1 MPSRRHTQLLCTYIK
16 AYRAA
21 SLHQQYAVH
30 NPQKATKKPRT
41 TMKGTKT
48 LTIIK
53 PKACEN
59 KYTGDIIKRIENE
72 GFVIKKI
79 AKLQLALPEAA
90 IFYKEHIKKPFFQE
104 LCDYIASGPVV
115 VMQLEKANAVADF
128 RKLLGDSPSPTEATK
143 GSLRAQYGIDI
154 NRNAVHGSDSDL
166 AAAREIAFFFGENC
180 GNHSCNCGSGCA
192 CG

>member
-1 MPSRRHTQLLCTYIK
+1 
-16 AYRAA
+16 
-21 SLHQQYAVH
+21 
-30 NPQKATKKPRT
+30 
-41 TMKGTKT
+41 MKGTKT

-72 GFVIKKI
+72 GFLIKKMV
-79 AKLQLALPEAA
+79 KLQLTIPEAA
-90 IFYKEHIKKPFFQE
+90 LFYKEHTEKPFFQE
-104 LCDYIASGPVV
+104 LCDYIASGPIV

-128 RKLLGDSPSPTEATK
+128 RALLGDSPNPVEATK

-154 NRNAVHGSDSDL
+154 NQNALHGSDSDPS
-166 AAAREIAFFFGENC
+166 AVREMAFFFGASCCKTSGNC
-180 GNHSCNCGSGCA
+180 SSDAA